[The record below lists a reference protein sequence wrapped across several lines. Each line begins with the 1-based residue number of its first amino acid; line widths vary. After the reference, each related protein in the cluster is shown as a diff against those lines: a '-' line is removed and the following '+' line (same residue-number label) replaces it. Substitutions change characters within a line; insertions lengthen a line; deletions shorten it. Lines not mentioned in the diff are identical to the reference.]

1 MSVHP
6 RLVAIAVRIFTA
18 AIVLYPQHLR
28 RRYRSDIRRTFEAS
42 CRDAGARGAAAV
54 VALLAR
60 ELVDVIVTSVA
71 GFTTRGSETCR
82 APYQQRSDAV
92 STLFQDIRYA
102 ARMLRRQ
109 PGFTTVAVLTLA
121 LGIGANTAVFTVV
134 NAVLLRPLPYHDP
147 DRLVVLLYGRPGR
160 LTPWFSPLNYRDIIS
175 GATTLQDAAAF
186 TPSTANLTG
195 SGEPERID
203 GASVSWNYFNVLGV
217 AMRGGRGFV
226 EADGSGDAS
235 AVVIG
240 DGLWRRRFGG
250 RPDAIGS
257 TIRLDG
263 RARTIVG
270 IAPADLQLPQGAE
283 FWKPLVFSARDVSP
297 RSRGAQWIS
306 VVARVRPDSDVQR
319 SNALLQAVAARLA
332 AEYEPTNGGTT
343 AAAVPLHQ
351 RMVRN
356 VRQTLFVLLGAVG
369 LVLLIACV
377 NVANLLLARAQSRTR
392 EVAVRAALG
401 AGRSRLVRQ
410 FLAES
415 ILLGLLGGTAGLVA
429 AAWCTRA
436 LIALGPASIPRL
448 SEVAI
453 DLRVLAFTIASA
465 VGTSVLFGL
474 VPALSAS
481 GSAVRSAGLAG
492 RGAVGAGGPHTRRAL
507 VICEMA
513 LAVVLLVGAGLL
525 IRSYERLQQVKPGFD
540 PDGVVTFN
548 LSLPEAKYPT
558 TSEIAAFT
566 DTLVSRLQTEPG
578 VEAAAAVFGLPF
590 AGDFSAST
598 SFRKPSQPDL
608 ADGPSAGM
616 RIVTPEYFKTM
627 RIPLVAGRLFDA
639 HDSETSPE
647 VVLINRRTARRFFP
661 DEDPIGQ
668 QIRVGVNLS
677 RDARSN
683 NKTIVG
689 VVGDVKYGSLDAETP
704 PEIYLPY
711 AQQIV
716 DEFTIAV
723 RTSGDPLAL
732 APALRRNVAAID
744 RELPVADIAPMTAVV
759 GASVAERRFTML
771 LLTTFA
777 VVAATLAAIGIYG
790 VLAYLVGQ
798 RTQEIGVR
806 LAIGATPGN
815 VVTLFVRE
823 GAALTLAG
831 VACGLAG
838 ALAVTRA
845 LSTLLFG
852 VTTTDPATFA
862 AVAAALALVAL
873 LASYVPARRAAR
885 VDPMTALRND

>member
-1 MSVHP
+1 
-6 RLVAIAVRIFTA
+6 
-18 AIVLYPQHLR
+18 
-28 RRYRSDIRRTFEAS
+28 
-42 CRDAGARGAAAV
+42 
-54 VALLAR
+54 
-60 ELVDVIVTSVA
+60 
-71 GFTTRGSETCR
+71 
-82 APYQQRSDAV
+82 V
-92 STLFQDIRYA
+92 STLFQDVRYA

-109 PGFTTVAVLTLA
+109 PGFTIVAVLTLA

-134 NAVLLRPLPYHDP
+134 NGVLLRPLPYHDP

-160 LTPWFSPLNYRDIIS
+160 LTPWFSPLNYRDMIS
-175 GATTLQDAAAF
+175 GTPTLQDAAAF

-195 SGEPERID
+195 SGEPERVD

-217 AMRGGRGFV
+217 TMRSGRGFV
-226 EADGSGDAS
+226 EADGSNEAS

-240 DGLWRRRFGG
+240 NGLWRRRFGG

-283 FWKPLVFSARDVSP
+283 FWKPLVFSARDLAP

-306 VVARVRPDSDVQR
+306 VVARLKPDSDVQR
-319 SNALLQAVAARLA
+319 SNAALQAVAARLA
-332 AEYEPTNGGTT
+332 AEYERINGGTT

-356 VRQTLFVLLGAVG
+356 VRQTLFVLLGAVS

-401 AGRSRLVRQ
+401 AGRTRLVRQ

-415 ILLGLLGGTAGLVA
+415 ILLGLLGGTAGLIA

-436 LIALGPASIPRL
+436 LVALGPASIPRL

-453 DLRVLAFTIASA
+453 DLRVLAFTIVSA
-465 VGTSVLFGL
+465 IGTSVLFGL

-481 GSAVRSAGLAG
+481 AAGVAQSIGSAG
-492 RGAVGAGGPHTRRAL
+492 RGAVGPGGPYTRRAL
-507 VICEMA
+507 VVCEMA

-525 IRSYERLQQVKPGFD
+525 IRSYERLQQVQPGFD
-540 PDGVVTFN
+540 PEGVVTFN
-548 LSLPEAKYPT
+548 LSLPEVKYPT
-558 TSEIAAFT
+558 ATEIGAFT
-566 DTLVSRLQTEPG
+566 ATLVSRLQAEPG
-578 VEAAAAVFGLPF
+578 VEAAAAIFGLPF

-616 RIVTPEYFKTM
+616 RVVTPDYFKTM
-627 RIPLVAGRLFDA
+627 RIPLVAGRLFDD
-639 HDSETSPE
+639 HDTEAAPE
-647 VVLINRRTARRFFP
+647 VVLINQRTARRFFP
-661 DEDPIGQ
+661 GEDPIGQ
-668 QIRVGVNLS
+668 QIRVGVRLARN
-677 RDARSN
+677 ARSN

-704 PEIYLPY
+704 PELYLPY
-711 AQQIV
+711 AQHAV

-723 RTSGDPLAL
+723 RASAEPLTL

-744 RELPVADIAPMTAVV
+744 RELPIADIAPMTAVI

-771 LLTTFA
+771 LLTAFA
-777 VVAATLAAIGIYG
+777 VVAVALAAIGIYG

-815 VVTLFVRE
+815 VVSLFVRE

-831 VACGLAG
+831 VICGLAG

-845 LSTLLFG
+845 LSSLLFG

-862 AVAAALALVAL
+862 AVAGALALVAL
-873 LASYVPARRAAR
+873 VASYVPARRAAR